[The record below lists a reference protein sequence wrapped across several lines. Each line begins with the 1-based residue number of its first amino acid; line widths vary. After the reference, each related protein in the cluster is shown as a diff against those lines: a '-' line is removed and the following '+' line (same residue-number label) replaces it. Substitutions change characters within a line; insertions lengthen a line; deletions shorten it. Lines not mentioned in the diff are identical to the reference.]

1 MGAVSWSRGKKT
13 ADRGNLDTSPKALMA
28 LRAGSREYC
37 NSELQYSPLSAVFF
51 PQLHLTAPK
60 TLPTIPMSG
69 SGSLLH
75 QIGNNAHE
83 GWQVIYQI
91 TCQYILRRES
101 IKLSR
106 CMLYV
111 PSWAASFVLVLLR
124 KRVTSRNHPF
134 FPAALPFPLPD
145 RRTISHESCLK
156 EAKKHTSARSGRC
169 FPPLRTNG
177 RFRDFR
183 NFYVCY
189 RRSALSVHR

>member
-1 MGAVSWSRGKKT
+1 MAGNGMGAVSWSRGKKT

-69 SGSLLH
+69 S
-75 QIGNNAHE
+75 
-83 GWQVIYQI
+83 
-91 TCQYILRRES
+91 
-101 IKLSR
+101 
-106 CMLYV
+106 MLYV

-156 EAKKHTSARSGRC
+156 EAKKHTSARSGRR